1 MLGAVHYSYVCSGR
15 KQTLSLHAISELICV
30 SICSIHLLLIAGLLY
45 RRYSGKG
52 ASRSGVTIHQLLFSR
67 EPSLLASAL
76 QQVRECTWQKIC
88 ILSGYLCCFSFA
100 LCIDFLGGPFNLI
113 LYVGLAALS
122 ALSERKAYIGGL
134 MIIAAAEA
142 NQGRFQDFSQY
153 AHIETSRLS
162 HCPHLS
168 STLFCSKLWSNAS
181 DTLCICTQKKFSKNN
196 GRADGM
202 KHKLTNRAK
211 SSTREIKKPCVTKLV
226 DTERRRREPT
236 NI

>member
-15 KQTLSLHAISELICV
+15 KQTLSLHAISEWICA
-30 SICSIHLLLIAGLLY
+30 SICSIHWLLIAGLLY

-67 EPSLLASAL
+67 VPSLLASAL

-122 ALSERKAYIGGL
+122 ALSERNAYIGGL
-134 MIIAAAEA
+134 MIIVAVEV
-142 NQGRFQDFSQY
+142 NQGRFQPIRP
-153 AHIETSRLS
+153 HWNTSRLS
-162 HCPHLS
+162 HCPRLS
-168 STLFCSKLWSNAS
+168 SPLFCSKLWSNAS
-181 DTLCICTQKKFSKNN
+181 DALCICTQKKFSKNN

-202 KHKLTNRAK
+202 KHKWTNRAK
-211 SSTREIKKPCVTKLV
+211 SSTREIKKP
-226 DTERRRREPT
+226 
-236 NI
+236 